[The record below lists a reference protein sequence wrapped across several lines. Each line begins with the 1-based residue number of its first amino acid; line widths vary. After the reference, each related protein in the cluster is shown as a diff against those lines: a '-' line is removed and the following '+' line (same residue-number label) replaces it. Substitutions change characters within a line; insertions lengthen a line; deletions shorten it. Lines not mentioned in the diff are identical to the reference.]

1 LVYTFFS
8 FFLGQSG
15 LYARKHLEAEWQRL
29 FDNQRILENTNLD
42 IQRTKENIMYDQ
54 DTVSVYARQL
64 GYGRVE
70 DEKFIRIKGLS
81 VAVTSD
87 MPVGHVLYAAAPDF
101 ISDKT
106 IKIISLCFGLT
117 VLVYFLIRD
126 FYFFKDIFSSG
137 YSP

>member
-1 LVYTFFS
+1 M
-8 FFLGQSG
+8 
-15 LYARKHLEAEWQRL
+15 
-29 FDNQRILENTNLD
+29 N
-42 IQRTKENIMYDQ
+42 DQ

-81 VAVTSD
+81 VAVSSE

-101 ISDKT
+101 VPDKT

-126 FYFFKDIFSSG
+126 WGSRDWG
-137 YSP
+137 V